1 MVKSEED
8 EISLLQVA
16 QFCLAN
22 WCLLLSGCA
31 LSGALGLAWSL
42 SMPDVFSAKTQLL
55 IAEPIGAK
63 GGAALLQSDPV
74 LKQAVEK
81 FGLAARY
88 KRDSESEAKLA
99 LLNGHLKVNVV
110 KDQPLEIMVTDPD
123 PAMAARIANYLA
135 DLCRQQILG
144 AHITEQGR
152 KLYVLQGRL
161 TTSRERLKQA
171 EKEVRADIQSGR
183 LKLDSTAVQMVS
195 GFASLEGMLAA
206 GDTNN
211 LDSALMQI
219 KMELAKASGEVMVLP
234 PDLFTEVRDLY
245 YHRALTQ
252 ELARQVQQAELVASQ
267 DVQVLVE
274 ATPPLMKS
282 SPKRSLIVAMAGL
295 IGLAISTLLALVLQ
309 WRRSGRLV
317 LSPGK

>member
-1 MVKSEED
+1 MKSEED

-22 WCLLLSGCA
+22 WRLLLSGCV
-31 LSGALGLAWSL
+31 LSGMLGLAWSL
-42 SMPDVFSAKTQLL
+42 SMPNIFSAKTLLL
-55 IAEPIGAK
+55 IAEPIGTK

-81 FGLAARY
+81 FGLAVRY
-88 KRDSESEAKLA
+88 KRDSENEAKLA
-99 LLNGHLKVNVV
+99 LLNDHMKVSVA
-110 KDQPLEIMVTDPD
+110 KDQPLEIMVTDTD
-123 PAMAARIANYLA
+123 PIMAARVANYLA

-161 TTSRERLKQA
+161 AISRERFKQA

-219 KMELAKASGEVMVLP
+219 KMELAKASGEVMALS

-282 SPKRSLIVAMAGL
+282 SPKRSLIIAIAGL
-295 IGLAISTLLALVLQ
+295 IGLAISTLLALILQ
-309 WRRSGRLV
+309 LRRSGRLV
-317 LSPGK
+317 LSAEK